1 MTAESNAERA
11 ALVTGAARGLAQGI
25 VVDLAARGFRVA
37 FTFRPNGTPPDETL
51 AVSRCNGANVV
62 AVPCD
67 HALERATLAAVREA
81 EGAIGEIDTLVHTVG
96 PMVARR
102 FERLTLDDYREML
115 DTNLRSAVEAAKALL
130 PGMRER
136 GFGRLVYFG
145 MHGSHATL
153 PMRGLTFY
161 GAAKAAVTTFA
172 RTLALEEKGRGIT
185 VNVVEPGDIRDKSL
199 ESAAAREVVEAVR
212 LLVSRE
218 TGFLNGAVLGVGGG
232 VAVVS
237 E

>member
-11 ALVTGAARGLAQGI
+11 ALVTGAARGLAQAI
-25 VVDLAARGFRVA
+25 VADLAARGFRVA
-37 FTFRPNGTPPDETL
+37 FTFRPDGTTPDATL
-51 AVSRCNGANVV
+51 ALARRSGADVE
-62 AVPCD
+62 AIPCD
-67 HALERATLAAVREA
+67 HALDGATLAAVQEA
-81 EGAIGEIDTLVHTVG
+81 EGAIGRIDTLVHAVG

-145 MHGSHATL
+145 MHGSHATI
-153 PMRGLTFY
+153 PMRGLSLY
-161 GAAKAAVTTFA
+161 GAAKAAVVSFA
-172 RTLALEEKGRGIT
+172 RTLALEEKGHGIS

-199 ESAAAREVVEAVR
+199 ESAATREVVEAVR
-212 LLVSRE
+212 LLVARE

-232 VAVVS
+232 IAVVS